1 MGGQAGRTGIEVLSG
16 LYSKTSSY
24 KTEGETRMDG
34 EALWKAEC
42 CLSSQTASMPVFL
55 AVLRAFFFLSK
66 IFKIE

>member
-34 EALWKAEC
+34 EAL
-42 CLSSQTASMPVFL
+42 
-55 AVLRAFFFLSK
+55 
-66 IFKIE
+66 